1 MGNIT
6 VYEGN
11 QPYIF
16 ISYAHANSPAVLQ
29 VLEELSERGYRI
41 WYDSGIEVGSEW
53 PEYIA
58 GHLAGASLMI
68 AFLSNAYMRSD
79 NCRKEMHYA
88 LTKKVPV
95 INIFLEETSMT
106 PGMEMQIG
114 NLFALMKYSMPEER
128 FEELSAVEKNIY
140 VLYCFCEDCSV
151 SLSFFFK
158 NNENSFAALI
168 IGALDKIGYKE
179 ILPLVQEEM
188 TMFDEDNEDVS
199 IDADKIKVCDEKFQ
213 SVFLQGRLHSLT
225 KEYIIK
231 SSDL

>member
-1 MGNIT
+1 MD
-6 VYEGN
+6 YW
-11 QPYIF
+11 YLWLLL
-16 ISYAHANSPAVLQ
+16 AVLA
-29 VLEELSERGYRI
+29 VLTVIVIFFASRAVSRHNAETKKQLDEIKRMKALKDKYKNISADGLKSADASE
-41 WYDSGIEVGSEW
+41 VL
-53 PEYIA
+53 A
-58 GHLAGASLMI
+58 GHFAVIEAKLESA
-68 AFLSNAYMRSD
+68 D
-79 NCRKEMHYA
+79 N
-88 LTKKVPV
+88 
-95 INIFLEETSMT
+95 
-106 PGMEMQIG
+106 
-114 NLFALMKYSMPEER
+114 PEER

-168 IGALDKIGYKE
+168 TDALDKIGYKE

-213 SVFLQGRLHSLT
+213 SVFSQGRLHSLT

-231 SSDL
+231 NSDL